1 MHSGS
6 VTTPFGRRPM
16 TLGQISSQMA
26 AKAIKPDA
34 VAHKWQVFQ
43 HIREARELI
52 GATDRGLAIL
62 NALLTFHPET
72 ALTGDAELVVWPS
85 NEQLM
90 ARANGMPPTTLR
102 RHLAVLVDCGLII
115 RRDSPNGKR
124 FARKGRRGEI
134 EQAYG
139 FDLSPIVAR
148 AEEFRDLALAV
159 QTEKKAFRVAKE
171 RLTLVRRDIVK
182 LIETGIEEHVPGNWG
197 RVTQTYQQIVSRLP
211 RSAPRQLVEDVWQQ
225 LHELYVEIRDVLES
239 FVKNENPDANESH
252 SGRHIQNSKPDSIF
266 ESENSFREE
275 VEADGNVAET
285 DNVRSLPKRELPLGI
300 VLDACPGVR
309 ELTTG
314 GEIRHWRDFLAA
326 AELARPMLRISPSAW
341 REAREVLGEQHAA
354 ITLAAIYQ
362 RAEQINNAG
371 GYLRSLTDRAREG
384 KFSTWPMIM
393 ALLRAKLDAQKSADT
408 DAPHPTDPVDGV
420 GGMRVSEALL
430 KTLRKPRA

>member
-1 MHSGS
+1 MQSGS

-72 ALTGDAELVVWPS
+72 ALTGDAGLVVWPS

-124 FARKGRRGEI
+124 FARKGRGGEI

-239 FVKNENPDANESH
+239 FVKNENLNANESH
-252 SGRHIQNSKPDSIF
+252 SGRHIQNSKPDSII
-266 ESENSFREE
+266 ESENGFREE
-275 VEADGNVAET
+275 VEAGGNVAET

-309 ELTTG
+309 ELTPG

-326 AELARPMLRISPSAW
+326 VQLARPMLGISPSAW

-371 GYLRSLTDRAREG
+371 GYLRSLTDRARDG

-408 DAPHPTDPVDGV
+408 DAPHPRDPVDGV
-420 GGMRVSEALL
+420 GGMCVSEALL